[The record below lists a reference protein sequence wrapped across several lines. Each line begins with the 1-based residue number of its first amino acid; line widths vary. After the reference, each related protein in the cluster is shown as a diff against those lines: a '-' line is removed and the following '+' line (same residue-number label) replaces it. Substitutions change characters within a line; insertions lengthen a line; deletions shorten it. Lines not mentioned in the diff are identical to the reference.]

1 MELKWEIK
9 PDRRRIPDTTPWT
22 KPPYFGRTIALWG
35 LYSAFNV
42 DCPRWTG
49 SGNGSITPQWYRRLR
64 CVAIVLTKYTSA
76 FGTAA
81 QRLSPS
87 GLIGNL
93 PRRTSVT
100 CFGTVAQ
107 GHAGRHVSREN
118 ATDIPT

>member
-1 MELKWEIK
+1 MHFHRRRRPTRPFGVSEDLSPIAGAKSYALYRECAGQVELKWEIK

-64 CVAIVLTKYTSA
+64 CVAIVLTKYRSEE
-76 FGTAA
+76 
-81 QRLSPS
+81 
-87 GLIGNL
+87 
-93 PRRTSVT
+93 
-100 CFGTVAQ
+100 
-107 GHAGRHVSREN
+107 H
-118 ATDIPT
+118 